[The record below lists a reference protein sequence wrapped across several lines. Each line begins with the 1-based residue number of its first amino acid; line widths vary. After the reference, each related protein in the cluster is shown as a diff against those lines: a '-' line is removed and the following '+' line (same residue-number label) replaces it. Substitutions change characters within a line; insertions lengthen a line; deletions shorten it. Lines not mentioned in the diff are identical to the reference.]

1 MTDTA
6 QYREPFGFYLTATFI
21 LLVAQFF
28 MKKIF
33 CKVQN
38 QSWDVTEDV
47 HDDNGS
53 ESPDRVVGSS
63 SVDSLTWL
71 SWLTQL
77 RYVQNFQWNVN
88 SCASSFHQRLF
99 TDAVLPP
106 HAVPI
111 LGFTVGGEKVTDGDI
126 DNDQKDDG
134 DDAGED
140 VAEPVDVVIDVVRI
154 FSQ

>member
-1 MTDTA
+1 
-6 QYREPFGFYLTATFI
+6 
-21 LLVAQFF
+21 

-38 QSWDVTEDV
+38 QSWDITEDV
-47 HDDNGS
+47 HDGNRS
-53 ESPDRVVGSS
+53 QSQDRVVGFSF
-63 SVDSLTWL
+63 VDSLTWL

-99 TDAVLPP
+99 TGAVLPSHGA
-106 HAVPI
+106 HAVLI
-111 LGFTVGGEKVTDGDI
+111 LGFSVGVEKVTDGDI

-134 DDAGED
+134 NDASED

-154 FSQ
+154 LSQ